1 MIIDAHIHLPSENWD
16 GRETPFATVAEAVAY
31 LKNTGTD
38 AALFNTLQG
47 VFAESE
53 DELDRGNAEALALH
67 DAYLDFLFPG
77 VCIHPAFPEVSR
89 KWLAAFSE
97 RGFKWIGEL
106 VPYKVEYKYTDKAFL
121 DLVSEF
127 ASDGHVLQLHIDH
140 DIYEVAKQ
148 FPDLKIVCSH
158 LDVGLC
164 QRLSELPN
172 VWVDISGMAGGLRI
186 GAVEGAYKAMG
197 ADRLLYGTDF
207 TGYEPRA
214 FQARLEVA
222 VPSLEDRNK
231 ILSGNVLRLMELV
244 DTCRP
249 QIVNSE
255 ENQDQDI

>member
-1 MIIDAHIHLPSENWD
+1 MIIDAHVHLPSENWD
-16 GRETPFATVAEAVAY
+16 GKETPFATAAEAVAY

-38 AALFNTLQG
+38 ATLFNTWQG

-53 DELDRGNAEALALH
+53 DELDQGNAEALALH
-67 DAYLDFLFPG
+67 DAYPDFLFPG

-89 KWLAAFSE
+89 KWLTAFGE

-140 DIYEVAKQ
+140 DIYDVAKQ
-148 FPDLKIVCSH
+148 FPELQIVCSH
-158 LDVGLC
+158 LDAGLC

-172 VWVDISGMAGGLRI
+172 AWVDISGSAGGLHI
-186 GAVEGAYKAMG
+186 GAIEGAYKAMG

-214 FQARLEVA
+214 FQARLEAA
-222 VPSLEDRNK
+222 VTDPEDRAK
-231 ILSGNVLRLMELV
+231 ILSGNILRLMQMV
-244 DTCRP
+244 GTQCPDT
-249 QIVNSE
+249 I
-255 ENQDQDI
+255 